1 MMLMTFD
8 DPIKWNIPLFS
19 DEQGFVDDAF
29 YFSVSDNHHS
39 GKYAL
44 FQIQIHPVHVTLDIK
59 NVQLPQGDF
68 STLLSNDVIAIETN
82 GDFDAISVDITLK
95 GTSGDVIVDNA
106 VVRYEYMH
114 FGMKLWN

>member
-1 MMLMTFD
+1 M
-8 DPIKWNIPLFS
+8 FS

-44 FQIQIHPVHVTLDIK
+44 FQIQIHPIYVALNIKDIS
-59 NVQLPQGDF
+59 LPQGDF
-68 STLLSNDVIAIETN
+68 SILLDSDVIMVETN
-82 GDFDAISVDITLK
+82 GNYDVINVDLSVK

-106 VVRYEYMH
+106 VVSKS
-114 FGMKLWN
+114 FG